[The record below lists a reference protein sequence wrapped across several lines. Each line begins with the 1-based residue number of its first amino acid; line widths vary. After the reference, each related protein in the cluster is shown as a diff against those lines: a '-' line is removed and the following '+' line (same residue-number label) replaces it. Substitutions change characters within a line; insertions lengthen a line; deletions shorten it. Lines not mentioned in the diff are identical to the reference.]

1 MLERF
6 KQFVKGQDEFGHQT
20 KLNYQGE
27 ESFSTWTGAILSIA
41 YLIFIAIITLFG
53 VVEVM
58 RYRDPQ
64 VTQVSQFG

>member
-1 MLERF
+1 MLERI
-6 KQFVKGQDEFGHQT
+6 KRFVKGQDEFGHEM

-27 ESFSTWTGAILSIA
+27 ESYSTWTGAILSIA
-41 YLIFIAIITLFG
+41 YFILIAIITMFG

-58 RYRDPQ
+58 RYRNPQ